1 MPSKLEYRGY
11 LFDLDGTLVDTAPDI
26 NAALNHVLANAGYT
40 PVSESLTRQWV
51 GHGARACLAQ
61 ALEHND
67 VAEHRIDA
75 MLVEFLERYHAHIAD
90 LGAPYPGVVAALQT
104 LRERGAKLGVVTN
117 KRGDLSTKLLD
128 QLGMRELFDC
138 IVCGDSTPNPK
149 PAADPTLLACAELD
163 LLPAEVLFIGDSTAD
178 VESARAAGCP
188 VVCVPDGYNHGIAAA
203 DLGADRVIDSFAD
216 LV

>member
-1 MPSKLEYRGY
+1 M
-11 LFDLDGTLVDTAPDI
+11 
-26 NAALNHVLANAGYT
+26 
-40 PVSESLTRQWV
+40 
-51 GHGARACLAQ
+51 
-61 ALEHND
+61 
-67 VAEHRIDA
+67 
-75 MLVEFLERYHAHIAD
+75 
-90 LGAPYPGVVAALQT
+90 
-104 LRERGAKLGVVTN
+104 VTN

-128 QLGMRELFDC
+128 QLDLRELFDC